1 MGLLTTKDA
10 ADKLGVT
17 VQRIHALIKDE
28 RLPAQ
33 RLGRDYVINEDDLA
47 LVADRKP
54 GRPKKAEGEGEP
66 GSIEEAIAM
75 AEPMVSGTAYT
86 PASKAKP
93 AKGKK
98 ANGAAKGKPA
108 KKRAAKKK
116 RS

>member
-1 MGLLTTKDA
+1 MSLLTTKDA

-54 GRPKKAEGEGEP
+54 GRPKKAD
-66 GSIEEAIAM
+66 EAEAV
-75 AEPMVSGTAYT
+75 E
-86 PASKAKP
+86 ASRKSAPVKAT
-93 AKGKK
+93 
-98 ANGAAKGKPA
+98 
-108 KKRAAKKK
+108 KKRAAKGKG
-116 RS
+116 